1 MWSRPKYN
9 SPQEWPNAFV
19 DLHKQK
25 LTFVCFLSYSTC
37 RCCVFYNHF
46 VESWKARC
54 SLAKGRD
61 LIKLMVTWGQC
72 GLWLAPVSALWL
84 VAASYQLEEVFQKSK
99 SVKWL
104 CCEIF
109 IFSFFLL
116 HQDELV
122 FKWRRIF
129 RRDEFFS
136 VENIAS
142 FSTAHSH
149 LYAVLENAS
158 VYHCTKIELTYIL
171 YFINILHGEYFV

>member
-1 MWSRPKYN
+1 MN
-9 SPQEWPNAFV
+9 DQM
-19 DLHKQK
+19 LL
-25 LTFVCFLSYSTC
+25 LTFTNKNWRLSASISTALVCVVC
-37 RCCVFYNHF
+37 YNHF
-46 VESWKARC
+46 VESWKSRC

-84 VAASYQLEEVFQKSK
+84 
-99 SVKWL
+99 

-109 IFSFFLL
+109 IFSCFLL

>member
-1 MWSRPKYN
+1 MKLESSHVKHPMN
-9 SPQEWPNAFV
+9 DQM
-19 DLHKQK
+19 LL
-25 LTFVCFLSYSTC
+25 LTFTNKNWRLSASISTALVCVVC
-37 RCCVFYNHF
+37 YNHF
-46 VESWKARC
+46 VESWKSRC